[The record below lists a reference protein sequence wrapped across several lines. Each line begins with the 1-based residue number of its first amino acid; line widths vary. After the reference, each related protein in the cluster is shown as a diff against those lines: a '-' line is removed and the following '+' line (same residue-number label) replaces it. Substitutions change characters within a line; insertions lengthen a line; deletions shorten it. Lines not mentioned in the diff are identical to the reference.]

1 MNASDQVLGVSQ
13 TGYNLVDIA
22 NLAIALGILIAGG
35 LSIFYIFAG
44 GISFILSGG
53 QEDKIKQ
60 AVHTIRYAI
69 IGLVITIFAVT
80 IIAIIG
86 SIFNFDLTSYIRWD
100 KMTDMVSTIIER
112 VTSNSSINN
121 DTLQ

>member
-1 MNASDQVLGVSQ
+1 MNEDQVLVVNQS
-13 TGYNLVDIA
+13 GYNLVDIA

-69 IGLVITIFAVT
+69 IGLIITIFAVT
-80 IIAIIG
+80 VIAIVG
-86 SIFNFDLTSYIRWD
+86 SIFGFELTAYIRWD
-100 KMTDMVSTIIER
+100 RMTEMISNIVERITSDSEIVSDE
-112 VTSNSSINN
+112 S
-121 DTLQ
+121 LQ

>member
-1 MNASDQVLGVSQ
+1 MDDGNQVLAVTQ

-69 IGLVITIFAVT
+69 IGLIITIFAVT
-80 IIAIIG
+80 IIAIVG
-86 SIFNFDLTSYIRWD
+86 SIFDFPLTDYIRWD
-100 KMTDMVSTIIER
+100 KMANMISTIVER
-112 VTSNSSINN
+112 VTSDSSIGN

>member
-1 MNASDQVLGVSQ
+1 MNQPNVLGASP
-13 TGYNLVDIA
+13 TGYNLIDII
-22 NLAIALGILIAGG
+22 NLALALGILVAGA
-35 LSIFYIFAG
+35 LSIFFIFTG

-69 IGLVITIFAVT
+69 IGLIVTIFAVT

-86 SIFNFDLTSYIRWD
+86 SIFDFDLTSYIRWD
-100 KMTDMVSTIIER
+100 KMSEIIKTIIMR
-112 VTSNSSINN
+112 VTKGSSVGN
-121 DTLQ
+121 DTLY